1 MIIGIITLVTSKQK
15 ILWNFSN
22 IFSLQLLV
30 ILLPREI
37 ENYPA
42 IFEGSQWGDVTGAE
56 SGLATL
62 HFVKVSS
69 LSSLTDYYYFPCLTS
84 LLTDL
89 GALIYPH
96 HRSHSPPLLSTPLLS
111 SLINENRNCLLLLL
125 QSVQSQSSPPI
136 FPNYSIITWLTSL
149 SLYKCWLFRDQLWLP
164 WSPAKRLAGGKQDNS
179 ACRGHLQV
187 KHLQLVQKIY
197 LISLLSH
204 DNS

>member
-1 MIIGIITLVTSKQK
+1 MKLSKYF
-15 ILWNFSN
+15 IWTIVGDF
-22 IFSLQLLV
+22 
-30 ILLPREI
+30 LPREI

-42 IFEGSQWGDVTGAE
+42 IFEGSQWGDVTGLE
-56 SGLATL
+56 SGRATL

-69 LSSLTDYYYFPCLTS
+69 LTSHYYYYYFPSHLTADWPWCS
-84 LLTDL
+84 DIS
-89 GALIYPH
+89 AP
-96 HRSHSPPLLSTPLLS
+96 SQPLLSSSLLV

-187 KHLQLVQKIY
+187 KHLKFCSSN
-197 LISLLSH
+197 ISPLT
-204 DNS
+204 